1 MIRGTVRFMSGTYDT
16 TLRPGA
22 SARAPFGRML
32 TAMVTPMTTDGGL
45 DTGGAARLATYL
57 VNDMRSDG
65 LVVSGTTGESP
76 TTTDDEKDAL
86 LHAVLGVSS
95 VAGGRPYLVGVAIAT
110 LGLFVAFGQVALGLQ
125 LRRRRGRYR
134 GWLVAAHLSAMLA
147 LAGLGATHLVL
158 DGTFTRC
165 FLHLATCTT

>member
-1 MIRGTVRFMSGTYDT
+1 MQEVTELSGWAV
-16 TLRPGA
+16 TLLFCVTIVL
-22 SARAPFGRML
+22 PFWYRWH
-32 TAMVTPMTTDGGL
+32 
-45 DTGGAARLATYL
+45 
-57 VNDMRSDG
+57 
-65 LVVSGTTGESP
+65 SP
-76 TTTDDEKDAL
+76 DDEAFLARMRTHFSIGFAIAALSL

-95 VAGGRPYLVGVAIAT
+95 VARGRPYLVGVAIAT

-134 GWLVAAHLSAMLA
+134 GWLVAAHLSTMLA